1 MDFPE
6 KKKNVNKRHESV
18 LQKLVQL
25 FSCWTGENMLAFAL
39 LFTLPLATNAGL
51 FGKYIGHSHFMYWQ
65 CLGNDV
71 LFYT

>member
-6 KKKNVNKRHESV
+6 KKKMSIKDMSV

-51 FGKYIGHSHFMYWQ
+51 FGKYIRHSHFMYWQ